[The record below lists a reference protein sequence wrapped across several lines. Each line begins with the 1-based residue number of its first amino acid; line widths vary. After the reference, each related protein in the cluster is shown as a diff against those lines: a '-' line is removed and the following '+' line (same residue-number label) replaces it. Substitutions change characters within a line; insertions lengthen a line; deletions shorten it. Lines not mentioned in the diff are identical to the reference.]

1 MHTNQKWKL
10 SQTELS
16 HINQW
21 NALVWIQNIIG
32 SLRNH
37 DGDSHEKVNFHSFN
51 LYRDYSNSFTL
62 SIASEVFLSRIPRNH
77 IRNQV
82 QEEEE
87 SLAVACLRPPC
98 RKTWNLAFSCRS
110 RAVTA
115 KKCTKKRDAHAEL
128 LLCLFIQPIAFLT
141 FSLSSPLCY
150 LKVSNDDF
158 CMLSLLVN
166 YWQTP
171 AQPLIRGNLYSRDT
185 CFGPEGVPWIE
196 VSLYLFYLLLQV

>member
-16 HINQW
+16 HINKW
-21 NALVWIQNIIG
+21 NALEWIQNIIG

-37 DGDSHEKVNFHSFN
+37 DGHSHEKVNFHSFN

-77 IRNQV
+77 SRNQV

-87 SLAVACLRPPC
+87 SLAVTCLRPPC

-115 KKCTKKRDAHAEL
+115 KKCTKKRDARAEL
-128 LLCLFIQPIAFLT
+128 LLCLFISTYCLFDVLFVVAVVASFK
-141 FSLSSPLCY
+141 SLMMISLCC
-150 LKVSNDDF
+150 L
-158 CMLSLLVN
+158 C
-166 YWQTP
+166 W
-171 AQPLIRGNLYSRDT
+171 LIISKPRPNL
-185 CFGPEGVPWIE
+185 
-196 VSLYLFYLLLQV
+196 